1 MERAGDEDVEVGR
14 ERLKERE
21 GMERRKNRGEKGV
34 GTRKRKLDLRSSR
47 QIDATELDNALSQ
60 LTFETNHSVVLCP
73 HRILFCQIYGTKI
86 NSITQ
91 LLTIY
96 GSDFFLSNINRE
108 IFVLTVQSV
117 PLLNIYICIF
127 RLVTLGLRLQYF
139 TK

>member
-1 MERAGDEDVEVGR
+1 MERAGDEDVEVRR
-14 ERLKERE
+14 ERLNERE

-34 GTRKRKLDLRSSR
+34 GTRKRKLDLRSPR

-60 LTFETNHSVVLCP
+60 LNFETNHSVVLCL

-96 GSDFFLSNINRE
+96 GSDIFDLISIVKFL
-108 IFVLTVQSV
+108 F
-117 PLLNIYICIF
+117 
-127 RLVTLGLRLQYF
+127 
-139 TK
+139 

>member
-14 ERLKERE
+14 ERLNERE
-21 GMERRKNRGEKGV
+21 GMERRKNREEKGV

-60 LTFETNHSVVLCP
+60 LTFETNHSVVLCL

-96 GSDFFLSNINRE
+96 GSDIFDLISIVKFL
-108 IFVLTVQSV
+108 F
-117 PLLNIYICIF
+117 
-127 RLVTLGLRLQYF
+127 
-139 TK
+139 